1 MPLPRID
8 CYRARDVGGIR
19 PNVEGGLEKRM
30 SDNLVF
36 APRADQPTLP
46 NPWTRLPASIA
57 ALVADPSDW
66 GAIQNGDVSKDAWER
81 VANAARDGKLQLAA
95 SIAISKSPSLPALA
109 PKEERLPAW
118 KRTAV
123 DRCDSILGQPVRS
136 KIDLAALQAGILQ
149 MGDYLTPS
157 HEHSQ
162 SIEGRGKRQ
171 AGDYWHAINHRR
183 EPDYGNAKY
192 WFRHVAN
199 HPLLS
204 DLAKVI
210 PDLAREF
217 SSGIQSK
224 AQWLLQGNQLDALR
238 FVDFVSDACR
248 GSDEELTRFAERL
261 QWLEMVGLME

>member
-1 MPLPRID
+1 M
-8 CYRARDVGGIR
+8 
-19 PNVEGGLEKRM
+19 
-30 SDNLVF
+30 
-36 APRADQPTLP
+36 
-46 NPWTRLPASIA
+46 
-57 ALVADPSDW
+57 
-66 GAIQNGDVSKDAWER
+66 
-81 VANAARDGKLQLAA
+81 
-95 SIAISKSPSLPALA
+95 
-109 PKEERLPAW
+109 
-118 KRTAV
+118 